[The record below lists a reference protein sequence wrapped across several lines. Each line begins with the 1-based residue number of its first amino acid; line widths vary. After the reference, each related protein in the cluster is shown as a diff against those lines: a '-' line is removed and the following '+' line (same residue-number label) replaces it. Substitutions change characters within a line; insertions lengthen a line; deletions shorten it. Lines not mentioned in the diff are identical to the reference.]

1 MLLYMIYIILCHSDH
16 FLGIGDFFFFI
27 FYLSI
32 FFDLMCWCAIR
43 FGAGGLFWKQSLYPY
58 G

>member
-16 FLGIGDFFFFI
+16 FLGIGGCFFSI

-32 FFDLMCWCAIR
+32 FFDLMCWYVVR
-43 FGAGGLFWKQSLYPY
+43 PGAEGLFWKQPLYP
-58 G
+58 